1 MKIKIT
7 ENQFK
12 QIKLIMENEEPLAK
26 FRQLCAEKAAE
37 LDKIY
42 SKITFESIGDIL
54 SMNLDMKSIGKMVYN
69 IEDFMYNAKKQYMS
83 IYAVDDDGQI
93 EEAIDDMADVVKDK
107 ASNLTLI
114 LDKLE
119 DIQDYQDEFN
129 LTAQFKNIK
138 PLEI

>member
-69 IEDFMYNAKKQYMS
+69 IEDFMYKAKKQYMN

>member
-12 QIKLIMENEEPLAK
+12 KIKLIMENEEPLAK
-26 FRQLCAEKAAE
+26 FKQLCAEKAAE

-42 SKITFESIGDIL
+42 SKITFESVGDIL
-54 SMNLDMKSIGKMVYN
+54 AMNLNIKSISKMVDN
-69 IEDFMYNAKKQYMS
+69 IEDFMYKAKRQYMS
-83 IYAVDDDGQI
+83 IYGVDDEGQI

-107 ASNLTLI
+107 ASSLTLI
-114 LDKLE
+114 LDKLD
-119 DIQDYQDEFN
+119 DIQNYQEEFN

>member
-7 ENQFK
+7 ENQFNK
-12 QIKLIMENEEPLAK
+12 IKLMMENEEPLDK
-26 FRQLCAEKAAE
+26 FKQLCAQKAAE

-42 SKITFESIGDIL
+42 SKITFESVGDIL
-54 SMNLDMKSIGKMVYN
+54 AMNLDIKNIAKVVYN
-69 IEDFMYNAKKQYMS
+69 IEDFIYKAKKQYMS
-83 IYAVDDDGQI
+83 IYGVDDEGEI
-93 EEAIDDMADVVKDK
+93 EETIEDMADLVRDK

-119 DIQDYQDEFN
+119 DIQQYQEEFN
-129 LTAQFKNIK
+129 LTDKFNNVK